1 MKRMSF
7 LCAVIAMLAGCQ
19 TTTVPPDPSVLRV
32 GVTPDSQPLV
42 FKQGGQIMGIEADFA
57 MKLGQALNRRVVFIE
72 VPWDKQIDY
81 LEANRTDIIMS
92 GMSITPPRSIR
103 INFST
108 PYLNSGLTAAF
119 RRANSDPSSM
129 IANVLRNQEKRIGFV
144 RNTTGE
150 FFCMERF
157 GKARRE
163 AFSSAEA
170 GINALKSGKI
180 DMFVHDAPMIW
191 WLAAHNE
198 ADMVS
203 FPELLNIEPLAWG
216 IGKHNMGLLDQVN
229 ALAAQWEQDG
239 TSIRILR
246 NWIPNFQM

>member
-1 MKRMSF
+1 MKRISF
-7 LCAVIAMLAGCQ
+7 LSAVIALLAGCQ
-19 TTTVPPDPSVLRV
+19 TATVPPDPSVLRV
-32 GVTPDSQPLV
+32 GVTPDSPPLV

-57 MKLGQALNRRVVFIE
+57 QKLGRALNRRVVFVE

-103 INFST
+103 INFTT

-119 RRANSDPSSM
+119 RRADCDPSGM
-129 IANVLRNQEKRIGFV
+129 LANVIRNQEKRIGFV

-157 GKARRE
+157 VKARRE

-170 GINALKSGKI
+170 GILALKTGKI
-180 DMFVHDAPMIW
+180 DAFVHDAPMVW

-198 ADMVS
+198 ADVVS

-216 IGKHNMGLLDQVN
+216 IGKHNMALLDEVN
-229 ALAAQWEQDG
+229 AALAQWQQDG
-239 TSIRILR
+239 TCSRILK
-246 NWIPNFQM
+246 NWIPNFEI